1 VSIPVNSQESAALAA
16 LVRARWAGGFATTIY
31 VDGQFAPA
39 HGRERLEVVN
49 PANAR
54 TIATIAAG
62 DQHDVSLAVEAARAA
77 RTAPRMA
84 GSTGADRA
92 VWLRRLADLIEDE
105 ADQLARLLTAENG
118 LTLVSSRTSVTKSAG
133 AYRYFAGLAET
144 LVSEERRGSAGAHAI
159 VRREPVGVAALIVPW
174 NGPQSLLS
182 WKLAPALAAG
192 CTVVIKPSPETTLDG
207 FFLMELI
214 DRSGIPAGVV
224 NLVPGGAST
233 GQLLV
238 SHPGVD
244 KVAFT
249 GSTGAGRAIAIEC
262 AKRMI
267 PATLELG
274 GKSAAIILDDADI
287 DSFAGQVVAVC
298 SPNAGQVC
306 RACTRVLVPQA
317 MYERA
322 VEVVTAAMQSVVVG
336 DPADPQSGFGV
347 RADRSG

>member
-1 VSIPVNSQESAALAA
+1 MNSRCSGTSVTRGFTPWAAVRLRSCVTSLPGTCSAPTAPPRSDGSLTEGPPVSIPVNSQESAALAA

-92 VWLRRLADLIEDE
+92 VWLSLADLIEDE

-144 LVSEERRGSAGAHAI
+144 LVSE
-159 VRREPVGVAALIVPW
+159 
-174 NGPQSLLS
+174 
-182 WKLAPALAAG
+182 
-192 CTVVIKPSPETTLDG
+192 
-207 FFLMELI
+207 
-214 DRSGIPAGVV
+214 
-224 NLVPGGAST
+224 
-233 GQLLV
+233 
-238 SHPGVD
+238 
-244 KVAFT
+244 
-249 GSTGAGRAIAIEC
+249 
-262 AKRMI
+262 
-267 PATLELG
+267 
-274 GKSAAIILDDADI
+274 
-287 DSFAGQVVAVC
+287 
-298 SPNAGQVC
+298 
-306 RACTRVLVPQA
+306 
-317 MYERA
+317 
-322 VEVVTAAMQSVVVG
+322 
-336 DPADPQSGFGV
+336 
-347 RADRSG
+347 